1 MASILE
7 KMIAYLS
14 PESAYRREQARLRAH
29 AVMAARAKY
38 DAAQSGRR
46 NRSWLVTTTSANS
59 EVGAA
64 LPVLRARSRDLVR
77 NNPYASKAI
86 EVIVSNTVGSGIVP
100 SAKSK
105 SKRRQDLANQLMAE
119 WMQDCDIH
127 GRLDLYGI
135 QSLMMRAESES
146 GEALLIRKLGGKG
159 RIPMKLELRE
169 GDYLD
174 HTKTTDGTL
183 GAHICYGVQF
193 DAQKHISGYWLHHS
207 HPGDMTTVATIPSL
221 IPADQVIHMFEMRRP
236 EQCRGIPRG
245 VAGFQKMK
253 NLDDFQDARL
263 EQQKIAACMV
273 GIITDLNGDGNTGD
287 TLPEK
292 LEPGMF
298 PQLASGKDVKFNNP
312 PSVSGHAEFTTLEQK
327 SIAAAYGITY
337 EALTGDLSNTNF
349 SSARMG
355 WIEFSRNVD
364 RWRWN
369 MLVPAMKKL
378 EAWFLEA
385 AQLAGHDLG
394 DVTFEWTPPRREM
407 IDPTKE
413 IGAQIKAIRG
423 GLKSWQE
430 TARENGYD
438 PAMLL
443 DEIAEDNKR
452 FDDLNLVLD
461 SDARKATS
469 SGRLQVET
477 QTQPSTEE

>member
-1 MASILE
+1 MSSILE
-7 KMIAYLS
+7 RMIAFLS
-14 PESAYRREQARLRAH
+14 PASAYRREQARLRTLIAST
-29 AVMAARAKY
+29 ARAKY
-38 DAAQSGRR
+38 DAAGMGRR
-46 NRSWLVTTTSANS
+46 NRSWFSNDTSANT
-59 EVGAA
+59 EIGAA

-86 EVIVSNTVGSGIVP
+86 EVIVSNTVGAGIVP

-105 SKRRQDLANQLMAE
+105 SSRRKQLADQLMAE
-119 WMQDCDIH
+119 WMLECDLH

-135 QSLMMRAESES
+135 QALMMRAESEG
-146 GEALLIRKLGGKG
+146 GEAVLIRKLGGSG
-159 RIPMKLELRE
+159 RVPLKLVLRE
-169 GDYLD
+169 GDYID
-174 HTKTTDGTL
+174 HTKTADQYQG
-183 GAHICYGVQF
+183 GSIRHGIQF
-193 DAQKHISGYWLHHS
+193 DYSGRIAGYWMHEN
-207 HPGDMTTVATIPSL
+207 HPGDASSFSTSPVFVPF
-221 IPADQVIHMFEMRRP
+221 DQVIHLFEMRRP

-273 GIITDLNGDGNTGD
+273 GIITDLNGDGSAGD
-287 TLPEK
+287 TLPDK

-298 PQLASGKDVKFNNP
+298 PQIGSGKDVKFNNP

-369 MLVPAMKKL
+369 MLIPSLKKL
-378 EAWFLEA
+378 EGWFLEA
-385 AQLAGHDLG
+385 AKLAGHDLG

-413 IGAQIKAIRG
+413 IPAQIKAIRG

-438 PAMLL
+438 PALL
-443 DEIAEDNKR
+443 LGEISDDNKQ
-452 FDDLNLVLD
+452 FDSLSLVLD

-469 SGRLQVET
+469 SGQLQVEPST
-477 QTQPSTEE
+477 QTSTEE